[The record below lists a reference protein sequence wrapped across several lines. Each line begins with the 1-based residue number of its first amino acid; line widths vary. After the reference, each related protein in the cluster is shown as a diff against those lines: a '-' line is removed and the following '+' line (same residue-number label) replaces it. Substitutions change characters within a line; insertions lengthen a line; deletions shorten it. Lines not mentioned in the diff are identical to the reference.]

1 MIYNAKTIDDLYKN
15 NVVKLV
21 REKKYEPCDMIY
33 DDICM
38 CERHFF
44 TVPNQTFLN
53 KAFTTLQYCNN
64 IKELYLWDLG
74 LKDDTLITFPPL
86 LESLDISINKLTK
99 LPTIPESV
107 IILVCSKNRLIN
119 IDLPVNSK
127 VQRLFCSNNRITSL
141 NNLSSNIWELKC
153 SDNDISTLD
162 NLPPSVGSLDCSYNK
177 ITTLDNLPQ
186 GITRLEC
193 NNCLLEQLDNLP
205 PNMQILRCQNNKII
219 KLHNLPEKIRYI
231 YYDNNPCYNDEIT
244 IKLVEKLRLK
254 NKFRDFE
261 K

>member
-1 MIYNAKTIDDLYKN
+1 MIYDAKTIDDLYKN

-53 KAFTTLQYCNN
+53 EAFTTLQYCNN

-153 SDNDISTLD
+153 SDNDITFNRNWGLASFYFF
-162 NLPPSVGSLDCSYNK
+162 SAA
-177 ITTLDNLPQ
+177 
-186 GITRLEC
+186 RLGVLNTVSIQFYC
-193 NNCLLEQLDNLP
+193 F
-205 PNMQILRCQNNKII
+205 
-219 KLHNLPEKIRYI
+219 
-231 YYDNNPCYNDEIT
+231 
-244 IKLVEKLRLK
+244 V
-254 NKFRDFE
+254 
-261 K
+261 